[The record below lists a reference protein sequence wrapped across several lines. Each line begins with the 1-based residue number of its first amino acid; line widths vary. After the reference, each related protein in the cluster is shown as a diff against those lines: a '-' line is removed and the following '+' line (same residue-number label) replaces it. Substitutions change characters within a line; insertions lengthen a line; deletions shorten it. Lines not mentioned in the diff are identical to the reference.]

1 MRQWAQVC
9 EWQLRLWVETQ
20 VKPTSLSER
29 TERERETEGENGGKK
44 QPAQT
49 LTISQHSVQ
58 CVLEKNEENGQMGER
73 NKWQT

>member
-1 MRQWAQVC
+1 MRQWAQVR
-9 EWQLRLWVETQ
+9 EWRLRLWVETQ

-29 TERERETEGENGGKK
+29 TERKQRGK

-58 CVLEKNEENGQMGER
+58 CVLEKNEENGQMEER
-73 NKWQT
+73 KKWQT